1 MVYFEMEYDIFKYIY
16 LKELTYGKKIRSVFV
31 VNEKEQP
38 IQLVCSE
45 LEWNLKVHAAMKC
58 AWVKFQE
65 PFKEKDMYI
74 SAHGMKNCQPCM
86 S

>member
-45 LEWNLKVHAAMKC
+45 LE
-58 AWVKFQE
+58 
-65 PFKEKDMYI
+65 
-74 SAHGMKNCQPCM
+74 
-86 S
+86 